1 MNPLTL
7 QDSFEPY
14 YEGRASS
21 FVSIAPSA
29 VERARAVKERIERER
44 KGQRG
49 GRFGA
54 ECGSNAGVTP
64 QGPSR

>member
-44 KGQRG
+44 KARATGEATADDDNKAQ
-49 GRFGA
+49 
-54 ECGSNAGVTP
+54 
-64 QGPSR
+64 

>member
-44 KGQRG
+44 KGQ
-49 GRFGA
+49 A
-54 ECGSNAGVTP
+54 ENEREDTLDWQS
-64 QGPSR
+64 